1 MTWKN
6 LFFALLLIPCAVSAQ
21 EVKQPVIGPDLA
33 LVCPLAQGQQA
44 PFPGV
49 LLSAKASAAVIA
61 EYSLFDERLKL
72 ETENANRVM
81 QVKMDFELKEQESR
95 FTTERTTLTA
105 QVDSRNEKISILE
118 RDLKKSEDEVKRLVE
133 EMPSR
138 ATWFGIGFAGGIV
151 FTIAT
156 AYAIGQVVN

>member
-1 MTWKN
+1 MS
-6 LFFALLLIPCAVSAQ
+6 ALLSGFVGAQ
-21 EVKQPVIGPDLA
+21 EVKQPLVGADLA

-44 PFPGV
+44 PFAGV
-49 LLSAKASAAVIA
+49 LLSSRASAAVIA

-72 ETENANRVM
+72 EVENATRVA
-81 QVKMDFELKEQESR
+81 QVKHEFEIKEQESR
-95 FTTERTTLTA
+95 FITEKTTMSA
-105 QVDSRNEKISILE
+105 QIESRDEKITILD
-118 RDLKKSEDEVKRLVE
+118 RDLKKSEEQVRRLTE